1 MSANDNGLE
10 FLDIITI
17 FSVMLQVVGYKN
29 DISQSSNDDLMRE
42 LQKQDKR
49 YLDRIIEIQN
59 KIIEKLADLGWYILW
74 DRSIGLSHIDFKE
87 V

>member
-10 FLDIITI
+10 FLDVLAI

-49 YLDRIIEIQN
+49 YLDKIIENQN
-59 KIIEKLADLGWYILW
+59 KILEILNEI
-74 DRSIGLSHIDFKE
+74 SNSPT
-87 V
+87 

>member
-10 FLDIITI
+10 FLDILTI
-17 FSVMLQVVGYKN
+17 FSVMLQAVGYKN

-49 YLDRIIEIQN
+49 YLDKIIENQN
-59 KIIEKLADLGWYILW
+59 KILEKLADLG
-74 DRSIGLSHIDFKE
+74 
-87 V
+87 

>member
-10 FLDIITI
+10 FLDILTI

-29 DISQSSNDDLMRE
+29 DLSQSSNADLMSA

-49 YLDRIIEIQN
+49 YLDKIIENQN
-59 KIIEKLADLGWYILW
+59 KILEELADLG
-74 DRSIGLSHIDFKE
+74 
-87 V
+87 

>member
-10 FLDIITI
+10 FLDILTI
-17 FSVMLQVVGYKN
+17 FSVMLQVSGYKN

-49 YLDRIIEIQN
+49 YLDKIIENQN
-59 KIIEKLADLGWYILW
+59 KILEILNEI
-74 DRSIGLSHIDFKE
+74 SNSPT
-87 V
+87 

>member
-10 FLDIITI
+10 FLDILTI
-17 FSVMLQVVGYKN
+17 FSVMLQVAGYKN

-49 YLDRIIEIQN
+49 YLD
-59 KIIEKLADLGWYILW
+59 KIIENQNNILEILNEI
-74 DRSIGLSHIDFKE
+74 SNSPT
-87 V
+87 

>member
-1 MSANDNGLE
+1 MSANYNGLE
-10 FLDIITI
+10 FLDILTI

-49 YLDRIIEIQN
+49 YLDKIIENQN
-59 KIIEKLADLGWYILW
+59 KILEILNEI
-74 DRSIGLSHIDFKE
+74 SNSPT
-87 V
+87 

>member
-10 FLDIITI
+10 FLGILTI

-42 LQKQDKR
+42 LQEQDKR
-49 YLDRIIEIQN
+49 YLDKIIENQN
-59 KIIEKLADLGWYILW
+59 KILEKLADLG
-74 DRSIGLSHIDFKE
+74 
-87 V
+87 

>member
-10 FLDIITI
+10 FLDILTI
-17 FSVMLQVVGYKN
+17 FSVMLQVAGYKN

-49 YLDRIIEIQN
+49 YLDKIIENQN
-59 KIIEKLADLGWYILW
+59 KILEILNEI
-74 DRSIGLSHIDFKE
+74 SNSPT
-87 V
+87 

>member
-10 FLDIITI
+10 FLDILTI

-42 LQKQDKR
+42 LQKQEKR
-49 YLDRIIEIQN
+49 YLDKIIENQN
-59 KIIEKLADLGWYILW
+59 KILEILNEI
-74 DRSIGLSHIDFKE
+74 SNSPT
-87 V
+87 

>member
-10 FLDIITI
+10 FLDVLAI

-49 YLDRIIEIQN
+49 YLDKIIENQN
-59 KIIEKLADLGWYILW
+59 KILGILNEI
-74 DRSIGLSHIDFKE
+74 SNSPT
-87 V
+87 

>member
-10 FLDIITI
+10 FLDILTI

-49 YLDRIIEIQN
+49 HLDKIIENQN
-59 KIIEKLADLGWYILW
+59 KILEKLADLG
-74 DRSIGLSHIDFKE
+74 
-87 V
+87 

>member
-10 FLDIITI
+10 FLDILTI
-17 FSVMLQVVGYKN
+17 FSVMLQVSGYKN

-49 YLDRIIEIQN
+49 YLD
-59 KIIEKLADLGWYILW
+59 KIIENQNNILEILNEI
-74 DRSIGLSHIDFKE
+74 SNSPT
-87 V
+87 